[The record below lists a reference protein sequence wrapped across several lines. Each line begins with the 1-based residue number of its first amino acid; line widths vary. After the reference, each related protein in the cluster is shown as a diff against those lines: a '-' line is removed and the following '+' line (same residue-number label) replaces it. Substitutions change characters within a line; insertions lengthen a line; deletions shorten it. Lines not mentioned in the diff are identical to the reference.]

1 MGIISQGMSPATVW
15 KPSWRETERGEQGGI
30 LVWSRQG
37 RQRLGAEAEGVREE
51 LSAGEGLGGPAFGG
65 RPVGYRVW
73 SGSRLGV
80 REAR

>member
-1 MGIISQGMSPATVW
+1 MS
-15 KPSWRETERGEQGGI
+15 REASSCGP
-30 LVWSRQG
+30 G
-37 RQRLGAEAEGVREE
+37 REDKGLRAEAEGVREE
-51 LSAGEGLGGPAFGG
+51 LSAGEGLRGPAFGG